1 MEFGGFQSAAL
12 PSLFGFRRICNPPL
26 CLPYLGF
33 GGFVIRRIA
42 IPYFLTLNL

>member
-1 MEFGGFQSAAL
+1 MLNPMEFGGFAI
-12 PSLFGFRRICNPPL
+12 RRFA
-26 CLPYLGF
+26 LGF